1 MSGLILE
8 NQVVCCPRC
17 NSSNVKKKGF
27 RHNRGQKIQRWKCN
41 SCDYSTSDPL
51 YLDKDVIIENVRL
64 AKQKQNAQDRNRIA
78 NKSFREHARLDN
90 ALSEYNKQ
98 LIKVLEKH
106 KIPKLKHVKT
116 ESSKAVG
123 VIQISD
129 THFNEEVNLPNNKYN
144 FEVAAKRLRTYIRKA
159 KIYLKALGVKEVLIA
174 FTGDLMNSDRR
185 LDEMFAQSTNRSNAT
200 FISVQLLKQVVED
213 VRKDYKVS
221 LACITGNESRVKD
234 EIGWDDYI
242 ASDNYDFTIYNI
254 LRFLYRDTDVDFILS
269 KDATEVVVNLA
280 GMNLLMIH
288 GHGSI
293 KAKHETSITQI
304 KGRYA
309 SGRDVKIDFVISGH
323 IHSARVGD
331 TYGRSA
337 SLVGANAY
345 SEKNLNLEGRASQ
358 NVYIFYKNKT
368 IDGIKIDLQ
377 NYDDK
382 GYDITKELQE
392 YAYNSKSD
400 AKLKQGKTILKI
412 ITV

>member
-41 SCDYSTSDPL
+41 SFGYSTSDPL

-159 KIYLKALGVKEVLIA
+159 KMYLKALGVKEVLIA

-382 GYDITKELQE
+382 GYDITKELEE

-400 AKLKQGKTILKI
+400 DKLKQGKTILKI

>member
-345 SEKNLNLEGRASQ
+345 FEKNLSLEGRASQ

>member
-1 MSGLILE
+1 MDDR
-8 NQVVCCPRC
+8 QVVCCPRC
-17 NSSNVKKKGF
+17 NSSKVRKKGF
-27 RHNRGQKIQRWKCN
+27 RHNRGEKVQRWICTD
-41 SCDYSTSDPL
+41 CDYSSSDPL
-51 YLDKDVIIENVRL
+51 FLDKDVIIENVRL
-64 AKQKQNAQDRNRIA
+64 AKQKQSAQDRNRIA

-98 LIKVLEKH
+98 LIKVFEKH
-106 KIPKLKHVKT
+106 QIPKLTHVKT
-116 ESSKAVG
+116 KNNKAVG

-129 THFNEEVNLPNNKYN
+129 THFNEEVNLPNNKYD
-144 FEVAAKRLRTYIRKA
+144 FEIASKRLRTYIRKA
-159 KIYLKALGVKEVLIA
+159 KTYLKAIGVKEVLIA
-174 FTGDLMNSDRR
+174 MTGDLMNSDRR

-200 FISVQLLKQVVED
+200 FISVQILKQLIED
-213 VRKDYKVS
+213 VRKDFKVS

-331 TYGRSA
+331 TYGRSS

-358 NVYIFYKNKT
+358 NIYVFYKNKT

-377 NYDDK
+377 HYDDK
-382 GYDITKELQE
+382 GYDISKELQE
-392 YAYNSKSD
+392 YAYNTKSD

>member
-1 MSGLILE
+1 MDD
-8 NQVVCCPRC
+8 NQVICCPRC
-17 NSSNVKKKGF
+17 NSSRVKKKGF
-27 RHNRGQKIQRWKCN
+27 RHNRGNKIQRWICN
-41 SCDYSTSDPL
+41 DCDYSSSDPL
-51 YLDKDVIIENVRL
+51 FLDKDVIIENVKL
-64 AKQKQNAQDRNRIA
+64 AKQKQAAQDRNRIS

-90 ALSEYNKQ
+90 ALCEYNKQ

-106 KIPKLKHVKT
+106 TIPKLAHVKT
-116 ESSKAVG
+116 KSSKAVG

-144 FEVAAKRLRTYIRKA
+144 FEIASKRLRTYIRKV
-159 KIYLKALGVKEVLIA
+159 KVYLKAIGVKEVLIA
-174 FTGDLMNSDRR
+174 MTGDLMNSDRR
-185 LDEMFAQSTNRSNAT
+185 LDEMFSQSTNRSNAT

-213 VRKDYKVS
+213 VRKDFKVS

-331 TYGRSA
+331 TYGRSS

-358 NVYIFYKNKT
+358 NIYVFYKNKT

-377 NYDDK
+377 EYDDK
-382 GYDITKELQE
+382 GYDISKELEE

-400 AKLKQGKTILKI
+400 AKLRQGKTILKI

>member
-1 MSGLILE
+1 MDDR
-8 NQVVCCPRC
+8 QVVCCPRC
-17 NSSNVKKKGF
+17 NSSKVRKKGF
-27 RHNRGQKIQRWKCN
+27 RHNRGEKVQRWICTD
-41 SCDYSTSDPL
+41 CDYSSSDPL
-51 YLDKDVIIENVRL
+51 FLDKDVIVENVRL
-64 AKQKQNAQDRNRIA
+64 AKQKQSAQDRNRIA

-98 LIKVLEKH
+98 LIKVFEKH
-106 KIPKLKHVKT
+106 QIPKLTHVKT
-116 ESSKAVG
+116 KSSKAVG

-144 FEVAAKRLRTYIRKA
+144 FEIASKRLRTYIRKA
-159 KIYLKALGVKEVLIA
+159 KVYLKASGVKEVLIA

-185 LDEMFAQSTNRSNAT
+185 LDEMFAQATNRSNAT
-200 FISVQLLKQVVED
+200 FISVQLLKQVIED
-213 VRKDYKVS
+213 VRKDFKVS

-331 TYGRSA
+331 TYGRSS

-358 NVYIFYKNKT
+358 NIYVFYKNKT

-377 NYDDK
+377 HYDDK
-382 GYDITKELQE
+382 GYDISKELQE

>member
-345 SEKNLNLEGRASQ
+345 SEKNLSLEGRASQ

>member
-1 MSGLILE
+1 MDD
-8 NQVVCCPRC
+8 NQVICCPRC
-17 NSSNVKKKGF
+17 NSSRVKKKGF
-27 RHNRGQKIQRWKCN
+27 RHNRGNKIQRWICN
-41 SCDYSTSDPL
+41 DCDYSSSDPL
-51 YLDKDVIIENVRL
+51 FLDKDVIIENVRL
-64 AKQKQNAQDRNRIA
+64 AKQKQAAQDRNRIS

-90 ALSEYNKQ
+90 ALKEYNKQ

-106 KIPKLKHVKT
+106 KIPKLTHVKT
-116 ESSKAVG
+116 KSSKAVG

-144 FEVAAKRLRTYIRKA
+144 FEIAAKRLRTYVRKA

-174 FTGDLMNSDRR
+174 LTGDLMNSDRR
-185 LDEMFAQSTNRSNAT
+185 LDEMFSQSTNRSNAT
-200 FISVQLLKQVVED
+200 FISVQLLKQVIED
-213 VRKDYKVS
+213 VRKDFKVS

-254 LRFLYRDTDVDFILS
+254 LRFLYRDTDIDFIIS

-392 YAYNSKSD
+392 YAYNSKSN

>member
-1 MSGLILE
+1 M
-8 NQVVCCPRC
+8 
-17 NSSNVKKKGF
+17 
-27 RHNRGQKIQRWKCN
+27 
-41 SCDYSTSDPL
+41 
-51 YLDKDVIIENVRL
+51 
-64 AKQKQNAQDRNRIA
+64 
-78 NKSFREHARLDN
+78 
-90 ALSEYNKQ
+90 
-98 LIKVLEKH
+98 
-106 KIPKLKHVKT
+106 
-116 ESSKAVG
+116 
-123 VIQISD
+123 
-129 THFNEEVNLPNNKYN
+129 
-144 FEVAAKRLRTYIRKA
+144 
-159 KIYLKALGVKEVLIA
+159 YLKALGVKEVLIA

-382 GYDITKELQE
+382 GYDITKELEE

-400 AKLKQGKTILKI
+400 DKLKQGKTILKI

>member
-41 SCDYSTSDPL
+41 SCGYSTSDPL

-159 KIYLKALGVKEVLIA
+159 KMYLKALGVKEVLIA

-309 SGRDVKIDFVISGH
+309 SGRDLKIDFVISGH

-382 GYDITKELQE
+382 GYDITKELEE

-400 AKLKQGKTILKI
+400 DKLKQGKTILKI

>member
-1 MSGLILE
+1 MDDR
-8 NQVVCCPRC
+8 QVICCPRC
-17 NSSNVKKKGF
+17 NSSKVKKKGF
-27 RHNRGQKIQRWKCN
+27 RHNRGSKIQRWICN
-41 SCDYSTSDPL
+41 DCDYSFSDPL
-51 YLDKDVIIENVRL
+51 FLDKDVIIENVRL

-90 ALSEYNKQ
+90 ALCEYNKQ

-106 KIPKLKHVKT
+106 TIPKLAHVKT
-116 ESSKAVG
+116 KSSKAVG

-144 FEVAAKRLRTYIRKA
+144 FKVASKRLRTYIRKA
-159 KIYLKALGVKEVLIA
+159 KVYLKAIGVKEVLIA
-174 FTGDLMNSDRR
+174 MTGDLMNSDRR

-213 VRKDYKVS
+213 VRKDFKVS

-331 TYGRSA
+331 TYGRSS

-358 NVYIFYKNKT
+358 NIYVFYKNKT

-377 NYDDK
+377 EYDDK
-382 GYDITKELQE
+382 GYDISKELEE

-400 AKLKQGKTILKI
+400 AKLRQGKTILKI

>member
-1 MSGLILE
+1 MDDR
-8 NQVVCCPRC
+8 QVICCPRC
-17 NSSNVKKKGF
+17 NSSKVKKKGF
-27 RHNRGQKIQRWKCN
+27 RHNRGSKIQRWICN
-41 SCDYSTSDPL
+41 DCDYSFSDPL
-51 YLDKDVIIENVRL
+51 FLDKDVIIENVRL
-64 AKQKQNAQDRNRIA
+64 AKQKQAAQDRNRIS

-90 ALSEYNKQ
+90 ALKEYNKK

-106 KIPKLKHVKT
+106 TIPKLKHVKT
-116 ESSKAVG
+116 KSSKAVG

-382 GYDITKELQE
+382 GYDITKELEE

>member
-1 MSGLILE
+1 MDD
-8 NQVVCCPRC
+8 NQVICCPRC
-17 NSSNVKKKGF
+17 NSSRVKKKGF
-27 RHNRGQKIQRWKCN
+27 RHNRGNKIQRWICN
-41 SCDYSTSDPL
+41 DCDYSSSDPL
-51 YLDKDVIIENVRL
+51 FLDKDVIIENVKL
-64 AKQKQNAQDRNRIA
+64 AKQKQAAQDRNRIS

-90 ALSEYNKQ
+90 ALCEYNKQ

-106 KIPKLKHVKT
+106 TIPKLAHVKT
-116 ESSKAVG
+116 KSSKAVG

-144 FEVAAKRLRTYIRKA
+144 FEIASKRLRTYIRKA
-159 KIYLKALGVKEVLIA
+159 KVYLKAIGVKEVLIA
-174 FTGDLMNSDRR
+174 MTGDLMNSDRR
-185 LDEMFAQSTNRSNAT
+185 LDEMFSQSTNRSNAT

-213 VRKDYKVS
+213 VRKDFKVS

-331 TYGRSA
+331 TYGRSS

-358 NVYIFYKNKT
+358 NIYVFYKNKT

-377 NYDDK
+377 EYDDK
-382 GYDITKELQE
+382 GYDISKELEE

-400 AKLKQGKTILKI
+400 AKLRQGKTILKI

>member
-1 MSGLILE
+1 MDDR
-8 NQVVCCPRC
+8 QVVCCPRC
-17 NSSNVKKKGF
+17 NSSKVRKKGF
-27 RHNRGQKIQRWKCN
+27 RHNRGEKVQRWICTD
-41 SCDYSTSDPL
+41 CDYSSSDPL
-51 YLDKDVIIENVRL
+51 FLDKDVIVENVRL
-64 AKQKQNAQDRNRIA
+64 AKQKQSAQDRNRIA

-98 LIKVLEKH
+98 LIKVFEKH
-106 KIPKLKHVKT
+106 QIPKLTHVKT
-116 ESSKAVG
+116 KSSKAVG

-144 FEVAAKRLRTYIRKA
+144 FQIASKRLRTYIRKA
-159 KIYLKALGVKEVLIA
+159 KVYLKASGVKEVLIA

-185 LDEMFAQSTNRSNAT
+185 LDEMFAQATNRSNAT
-200 FISVQLLKQVVED
+200 FISVQLLKQVIED
-213 VRKDYKVS
+213 VRKDFKVS

-331 TYGRSA
+331 TYGRSS

-358 NVYIFYKNKT
+358 NIYVFYKNKT

-377 NYDDK
+377 HYDDK
-382 GYDITKELQE
+382 GYDISKELQE